1 MFLRWSTFDIQKK
14 NTQHKN
20 IKGGKKPQTTPR
32 SCDQKGSA
40 PCWAEGVGQPGWCD
54 GLEVDWFLVDV
65 FFFLPPG
72 FFLVFDVVT
81 FWKSVKVTY
90 FAKWRLQSQ
99 TSQTPR
105 VVWKKMESWKLGKLW
120 GIWRNVKGRGSFL
133 GRRCEDVRMWGL
145 GWRSREYTE
154 SRIDRNR
161 LNRRRY
167 SKVILW
173 PFYQGKSNLLIEI
186 RMKRGNLFLKLQTI
200 HFI

>member
-1 MFLRWSTFDIQKK
+1 MTFKK

-20 IKGGKKPQTTPR
+20 IKGGKNLKQLPGRVIKKDQR
-32 SCDQKGSA
+32 HAGLKESANLGDVMVWKWIVFSGCFFFYLQVFFGVWCCDI
-40 PCWAEGVGQPGWCD
+40 
-54 GLEVDWFLVDV
+54 LEV
-65 FFFLPPG
+65 G
-72 FFLVFDVVT
+72 
-81 FWKSVKVTY
+81 KSDLLCKVTTT
-90 FAKWRLQSQ
+90 KSDISD
-99 TSQTPR
+99 TS